1 MREGVSQTL
10 MDVGREIASIFDNV
24 VSSWGD
30 SSLGDF
36 LGNQEK
42 VKALVE
48 SHNWIHNGAARRIG
62 CSSLHGEEASIDSL
76 ADNNKG
82 NAGLV
87 RVAVSTLPVQQ
98 SAHLVASFLQSN

>member
-1 MREGVSQTL
+1 MRSLHDGFTNKVGKLVSILNRSGQTQSSRPIIVEMREGVSQTL

-48 SHNWIHNGAARRIG
+48 SHN
-62 CSSLHGEEASIDSL
+62 
-76 ADNNKG
+76 
-82 NAGLV
+82 
-87 RVAVSTLPVQQ
+87 
-98 SAHLVASFLQSN
+98 